1 MKCAPGLDFSQW
13 PGLVSVASVNGNV
26 KEACLYTPGLAT
38 GKIIAKNAAE
48 TVKRTALELGGKNP
62 NVIFEEFKGT
72 GNAELKLDRAISER
86 RIFPAV
92 DVNPSGTRAF
102 RRC

>member
-38 GKIIAKNAAE
+38 GRQAVLLKDGTEGAEGTEGAAD
-48 TVKRTALELGGKNP
+48 V
-62 NVIFEEFKGT
+62 
-72 GNAELKLDRAISER
+72 LDSNDFDEDNLPEA
-86 RIFPAV
+86 A
-92 DVNPSGTRAF
+92 
-102 RRC
+102 